1 MTSLIPP
8 YIHSTC
14 IYQCL
19 LYARHC
25 PSHWGTAQ
33 VTSLGASFICYTNFL
48 SACSSCKR
56 GNEHKNPCP
65 PRPHSSPVT

>member
-1 MTSLIPP
+1 MTSLIRP

-19 LYARHC
+19 PYARHC

-33 VTSLGASFICYTNFL
+33 VTSLSASFICYTNFL
-48 SACSSCKR
+48 RVPALAVKEETSAKI
-56 GNEHKNPCP
+56 PALP
-65 PRPHSSPVT
+65 DLTAAL